1 VGSGKPGLLDMAL
14 RRIVRCRPE
23 GRNGRTSLLVDGN
36 RMQSDVDLGTELRV
50 VQAEEGEGELP
61 AERRKSE
68 AGGTP

>member
-1 VGSGKPGLLDMAL
+1 MAL
-14 RRIVRCRPE
+14 RRIVRYRPE
-23 GRNGRTSLLVDGN
+23 GRNERTSLLVDGN